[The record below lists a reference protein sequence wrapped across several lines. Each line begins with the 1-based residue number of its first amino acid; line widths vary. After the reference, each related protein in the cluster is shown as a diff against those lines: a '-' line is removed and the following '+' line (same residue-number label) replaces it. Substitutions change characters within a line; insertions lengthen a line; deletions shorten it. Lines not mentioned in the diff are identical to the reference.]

1 MSNFEMDWN
10 SIPDSNSQDKVDFY
24 KIEPGSNNRFRIAG
38 KPGVIDIHWEK
49 SIDGM
54 NKKILCS
61 GPECPICKMNKA
73 PQTRYQVLVIDRK
86 DNKIKVLE
94 GGPTIFNQIKNY
106 AKEEDYGDPTKYD
119 FKINKEG
126 TGRET
131 KYTLMPSPKKSDYTD
146 EEKELIANSKPLS
159 EINKFKTKE
168 EIDAM
173 HLEIFANSIVN
184 NNIDDDF
191 VTTMDDNDEW
201 GDI

>member
-10 SIPDSNSQDKVDFY
+10 SIPDSNSQEKVDFY
-24 KIEPGSNNRFRIAG
+24 KIKPGNNNRFRIAG

-49 SIDGM
+49 SVDGM
-54 NKKILCS
+54 NKKILCP
-61 GPECPICKMNKA
+61 GNDCHICKMGKT
-73 PQTRYQVLVIDRK
+73 PQTRYQVLVIDRE
-86 DNKIKVLE
+86 DNKVKVLE

-146 EEKELIANSKPLS
+146 EELELISTAKPLS
-159 EINKFKTKE
+159 EINRFKTKE
-168 EIDAM
+168 EIDEM
-173 HLEIFANSIVN
+173 HLEIFAKSVVAD
-184 NNIDDDF
+184 NIDDDF
-191 VTTMDDNDEW
+191 AAMDDNDEW